1 MRHRPTHPVGKF
13 VGKVT
18 LLVLIDALHVE
29 LPTFSNYIKG
39 QENQYVPVNEK
50 DWVNKKGSFIS
61 QRARLEV
68 LFD

>member
-29 LPTFSNYIKG
+29 LPTFSGRKINMF
-39 QENQYVPVNEK
+39 QLM
-50 DWVNKKGSFIS
+50 KKTG
-61 QRARLEV
+61 
-68 LFD
+68 